1 MARTTARSDDRGGD
15 RSVERVFYLSWVDK
29 RTDPWPNWER
39 CQAGQAPPLD
49 GQAVE
54 FLPRTDPLWPG
65 MPFVADAR
73 PLTVADGRMGRYT
86 WPGLPLPDGAGRLY
100 VGPTLSALF
109 HPRSPHGLAG
119 LDRAF
124 LLYQPDTTGSSYE
137 LLQRTLHAVAGA
149 RGLGDVRQRVQFCPI
164 PGITDPTDYDA
175 IYKAIRRWLDDDP
188 FGFGSR
194 RGNRT
199 PTPTR
204 IVVNLS
210 PGTAAMAACWLM
222 LRWSGA
228 LGRAHA
234 TIEFVQGDG
243 GLDASDTPDNPTF
256 SPLRIVPV
264 DVLSLLKPMETATP
278 VADAPGSPKKATSGV
293 TPVNPGEAALNVEGM
308 KGSPYD
314 RLRREIEQAA
324 CLGLP
329 ILLEGERG
337 TGKTSLAEYYHQRR
351 QFYRGNASPVE
362 LPPVASPSKAAKG
375 KPRVRFP
382 ETGVEGLFVKIT
394 LAEFADLDTLR
405 DTLFGWSRGSWTG
418 ADDAYDGLLGEAHLG
433 TLFLD
438 EIHHLDRKLQPL
450 LLGPL
455 NVDSLGSRRY
465 KPKMATYDV
474 ISDFD
479 LVVAT
484 NDPAWRDRM
493 IPDLLERFE
502 RIVIEVPS
510 FRSFQRDAVQTIWQF
525 WEFTLRRRCV
535 SCALEYTQDGD
546 FRECSQRL
554 LDLFASHPLPGNWR
568 DLQRL
573 ADNTLLYLT
582 DARDGR
588 PTALTWSRPLLEDA
602 IRRTFDREP
611 RA

>member
-1 MARTTARSDDRGGD
+1 MARTQARPDERPTGAPP
-15 RSVERVFYLSWVDK
+15 ERVFYLSWVDK
-29 RTDPWPNWER
+29 RTDPWPNWEK
-39 CQAGQAPPLD
+39 CQPGAAPLLE
-49 GQAVE
+49 GQAVQ
-54 FLPRTDPLWPG
+54 FLPETHSLWPG
-65 MPFVADAR
+65 MPFVPDAR
-73 PLTVADGRMGRYT
+73 PLIVADGRMGRYSF
-86 WPGLPLPDGAGRLY
+86 PGLPLPDGTGRLY

-109 HPRSPHGLAG
+109 HPRTPRPLGCVE
-119 LDRAF
+119 RAF
-124 LLYQPDTTGSSYE
+124 LLFQPDSPGSPHE
-137 LLQRTLHAVAGA
+137 VLQRTLLAIAKA
-149 RGLGDVRQRVQFCPI
+149 RGITDARQRVQFTPI
-164 PGITDPTDYDA
+164 PGIADPTDYDG
-175 IYKAIRRWLDDDP
+175 IYKAIRRWLDGDP
-188 FGFGSR
+188 FGFGGR
-194 RGNRT
+194 RANRT

-210 PGTAAMAACWLM
+210 PGTAAMAADWLI

-228 LGRAHA
+228 LGRSQA

-243 GLDASDTPDNPTF
+243 GLDASDTPENPTF

-264 DVLSLLKPMETATP
+264 DVLSLVKPQEAAPTRA
-278 VADAPGSPKKATSGV
+278 AEARPGSAGV
-293 TPVNPGEAALNVEGM
+293 VPVVPGEAALNVEGM

-351 QFYRGNASPVE
+351 QFYRAAVRAPVE
-362 LPPVASPSKAAKG
+362 LPAAGKTKG
-375 KPRVRFP
+375 KLRVRFP
-382 ETGVEGLFVKIT
+382 EIDVGGQFVKIT
-394 LAEFADLDTLR
+394 LSEFADLDTLR
-405 DTLFGWSRGSWTG
+405 DTLFGWSKGSWTG

-433 TLFLD
+433 TLFMD

-455 NVDSLGSRRY
+455 NIDSLGSRRY

-484 NDPAWRDRM
+484 NDPAWRDKM
-493 IPDLLERFE
+493 IPDLLERLE
-502 RIVIEVPS
+502 RIVVQVPS
-510 FRSFQRDAVQTIWQF
+510 FRSFQRDGVLTIWQF
-525 WEFTLRRRCV
+525 WEFTLKKRCER
-535 SCALEYTQDGD
+535 CGLEYTQEGD
-546 FRECSQRL
+546 WSDCSVRL
-554 LDLFASHPLPGNWR
+554 LELFTTHPLPGNWR

-573 ADNTLLYLT
+573 ADNTLLCQT

-588 PTALTWSRPLLEDA
+588 PTALTWSSGLLEDA
-602 IRRTFDREP
+602 IRRTFERP
-611 RA
+611 GTR

>member
-1 MARTTARSDDRGGD
+1 MARTAARPDERPA
-15 RSVERVFYLSWVDK
+15 ERVFYLSWLDK
-29 RTDPWPNWER
+29 RTDPWPNWEK
-39 CQAGQAPPLD
+39 CQPGHAAQLE

-54 FLPRTDPLWPG
+54 FLPPSHPQWPG
-65 MPFVADAR
+65 MPFVAKAE
-73 PLTVADGRMGRYT
+73 PLVVNDKSMGRYT

-109 HPRSPHGLAG
+109 HPRSPRGLAG
-119 LDRAF
+119 LEKAF
-124 LLYQPDTTGSSYE
+124 LLYQPDAPGSPHE
-137 LLQRTLHAVAGA
+137 VAQKTLHAVAQA
-149 RGLGDVRQRVQFCPI
+149 RGVADARKRVEFCPI
-164 PGITDPTDYDA
+164 AGVGDPTDYDA

-194 RGNRT
+194 KGNRT
-199 PTPTR
+199 PGPAR

-243 GLDASDTPDNPTF
+243 GLDANDTPDNPTF

-264 DVLSLLKPMETATP
+264 DVLSLVKPMETATTP
-278 VADAPGSPKKATSGV
+278 VADAAGSPKKTPSGV

-351 QFYRGNASPVE
+351 QFYRGVTGPTTLPAPAS
-362 LPPVASPSKAAKG
+362 SKAAKG

-382 ETGVEGLFVKIT
+382 EAGVEGLFVKIT
-394 LAEFADLDTLR
+394 LSEFADLDTLR
-405 DTLFGWSRGSWTG
+405 DTLFGWSKGSWTG
-418 ADDAYDGLLGEAHLG
+418 ADDAYDGLLGEAHHG
-433 TLFLD
+433 SLFLD

-455 NVDSLGSRRY
+455 NLDSLGSRRY

-484 NDPAWRDRM
+484 NDPAWRDKM

-502 RIVIEVPS
+502 RIVIDVPA
-510 FRSFQRDAVQTIWQF
+510 FRTFQRDGVQTIWQF
-525 WEFTLRRRCV
+525 WDFTLRRRCER
-535 SCALEYTQDGD
+535 CGLEYTEDGD
-546 FRECSQRL
+546 WRVCSQRL
-554 LDLFASHPLPGNWR
+554 LELFATHPLPGNWR

-573 ADNTLLYLT
+573 ADNALLYLT

-588 PTALTWSRPLLEDA
+588 PTALTWSGPLLEDA
-602 IRRTFDREP
+602 IRRTFRS
-611 RA
+611 

>member
-1 MARTTARSDDRGGD
+1 
-15 RSVERVFYLSWVDK
+15 
-29 RTDPWPNWER
+29 
-39 CQAGQAPPLD
+39 
-49 GQAVE
+49 
-54 FLPRTDPLWPG
+54 
-65 MPFVADAR
+65 MPFVPGVK
-73 PLTVADGRMGRYT
+73 PLTIADGRMGRYS
-86 WPGLPLPDGAGRLY
+86 WPGLPLPDGSGRLY

-109 HPRSPHGLAG
+109 HPRTPRGLAG
-119 LDRAF
+119 LERAF
-124 LLYQPDTTGSSYE
+124 LLYQPDAQGSPHL
-137 LLQRTLHAVAGA
+137 LLQETLQRIGQS
-149 RGLGDVRQRVQFCPI
+149 RGLTDVRQRVQFCPI

-175 IYKAIRRWLDDDP
+175 IYKAVRRWLDDDP

-194 RGNRT
+194 RGSKA
-199 PTPTR
+199 PVPVR

-243 GLDASDTPDNPTF
+243 GLDANDTPDNPTF
-256 SPLRIVPV
+256 TPLRIVPV
-264 DVLSLLKPMETATP
+264 DVLSLVKPLETQP
-278 VADAPGSPKKATSGV
+278 VRVAAEPRQASAGV
-293 TPVNPGEAALNVEGM
+293 TPTNPGEAALNVEGM

-351 QFYRGNASPVE
+351 QFYRGAAPQSEIPGPPAGKSP
-362 LPPVASPSKAAKG
+362 AKG
-375 KPRVRFP
+375 KLRVRAP

-405 DTLFGWSRGSWTG
+405 DTLFGWAKGSWTG
-418 ADDAYDGLLGEAHLG
+418 AEEAYDGLLGEAHHG

-455 NVDSLGSRRY
+455 NTDSLGSRRY

-493 IPDLLERFE
+493 IPDLQERFE

-510 FRSFQRDAVQTIWQF
+510 FRSFQKDATQTIWQF
-525 WEFTLRRRCV
+525 WEFTLRRRCER
-535 SCALEYTQDGD
+535 CGLEYTQEGD
-546 FRECSQRL
+546 WKECSQRL
-554 LDLFASHPLPGNWR
+554 LELFASQPLHGNWR

-588 PTALTWSRPLLEDA
+588 PTALTWNLLLLEDA
-602 IRRTFDREP
+602 IRRTFGRGTSGTNTGG
-611 RA
+611 